1 MAEKYLVVYGN
12 PVDGFKFIG
21 PFDDNQ
27 DALRAGDDVGAD
39 WWIAKCDDKREQN
52 PHRRWHELC
61 AQLGYHPLITLS
73 NDDVRDNIANIIEND
88 GLNEAQTAAW
98 DALSTEAKNKLCDDV
113 AKWVARHYDSVYA
126 WEAIS
131 QMVDNR
137 LITVFGGLLG
147 NDEDG
152 EDA

>member
-52 PHRRWHELC
+52 PHQRWSELR
-61 AQLGYHPLITLS
+61 AQLGYHPIVTLS
-73 NDDVRDNIANIIEND
+73 NDDVRENLANIAENE
-88 GLNEAQTAAW
+88 GLNEAQTAAL

-113 AKWVARHYDSVYA
+113 AKWVARHYDNANA
-126 WEAIS
+126 WEDINE
-131 QMVDNR
+131 MVDER
-137 LITVFGGLLG
+137 LITVLVDLVQGDGVE
-147 NDEDG
+147 DE
-152 EDA
+152 